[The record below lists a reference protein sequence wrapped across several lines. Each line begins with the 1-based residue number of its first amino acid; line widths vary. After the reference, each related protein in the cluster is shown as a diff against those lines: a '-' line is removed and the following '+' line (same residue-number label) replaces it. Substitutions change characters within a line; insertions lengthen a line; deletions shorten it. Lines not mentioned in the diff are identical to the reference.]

1 MTIEEVGGSVK
12 GVSPIDRRKTG
23 LEQKGLHDVV
33 DGGKSAFS
41 TSVLLR
47 GVGTRH
53 SKNDSMSEEERASRG
68 VVKLAA
74 VVALNR
80 LNGGVKL
87 CAHIREKI
95 RNDTESIGFKAQWKS
110 PGVMSAVI
118 KNN

>member
-1 MTIEEVGGSVK
+1 M
-12 GVSPIDRRKTG
+12 
-23 LEQKGLHDVV
+23 EQERAQNVV
-33 DGGKSAFS
+33 DNAKSAFS
-41 TSVLLR
+41 TSVLLG
-47 GVGTRH
+47 GVWARH
-53 SKNDSMSEEERASRG
+53 PKDDSMGEEERAGRG

>member
-1 MTIEEVGGSVK
+1 MTIEEVGDSVK

-23 LEQKGLHDVV
+23 LEQKGPHDVV
-33 DGGKSAFS
+33 DGAKSAFS

-74 VVALNR
+74 VVALNC
-80 LNGGVKL
+80 LDGGVEL
-87 CAHIREKI
+87 LVHIGKKV
-95 RNDTESIGFKAQWKS
+95 RNDIESIRFKA
-110 PGVMSAVI
+110 
-118 KNN
+118 